1 MAVSIALI
9 LMVGALG
16 VGALVVLAVIAV
28 DVHRGVGIGAE
39 ILRFLDGRKPGEP
52 LPTVPCYPP
61 RTPQQY
67 AADARAFAEQHA
79 RVDPSFGAYKPVEV
93 TRDSDAMS
101 TSAISPDQPIE
112 MRALGGEPALWEDD
126 NRPAWEPS
134 KSGTW
139 PKGGGG

>member
-1 MAVSIALI
+1 MIETY
-9 LMVGALG
+9 
-16 VGALVVLAVIAV
+16 VVLAGVLLTLAV
-28 DVHRGVGIGAE
+28 VVAMWLDVRSSESE
-39 ILRFLDGRKPGEP
+39 ILRRLDGRKPGEP

-79 RVDPSFGAYKPVEV
+79 RVDPSFGAYKPVDV

-101 TSAISPDQPIE
+101 TSAISPDEPIE

-126 NRPAWEPS
+126 NRAAWEPS
-134 KSGTW
+134 QSGTW
-139 PKGGGG
+139 PKGGER